1 MALALKYR
9 STGVMMSGDE
19 IEEKSDVPRK
29 LTAAEKKREHILRV
43 QRSLV
48 ACFMGIITGCIS
60 YLVIDPANILG
71 FQSYTILALFIML
84 AGIVVQKHIFML
96 LKMNVSSLGKKDWFY
111 QGFMTFAFWFIV
123 WTILLSGSLM

>member
-60 YLVIDPANILG
+60 YLVIDPANSLG

-96 LKMNVSSLGKKDWFY
+96 MKMNVSSLGKKDWFY
-111 QGFMTFAFWFIV
+111 QGFMTFAFWFIT
-123 WTILLSGSLM
+123 WTILLSGSLL

>member
-9 STGVMMSGDE
+9 STGVMMSADE

-29 LTAAEKKREHILRV
+29 LTADEKKREHILRV

-60 YLVIDPANILG
+60 YLVIDPANSLG

-84 AGIVVQKHIFML
+84 AGIVVQKHIFMM
-96 LKMNVSSLGKKDWFY
+96 LKMDVSSLGKKDWFY
-111 QGFMTFAFWFIV
+111 QGFMTFAFWFII
-123 WTILLSGSLM
+123 WTILLSGSLL

>member
-9 STGVMMSGDE
+9 STGVMMSGEE
-19 IEEKSDVPRK
+19 IEEKSDAPRK

-48 ACFMGIITGCIS
+48 ACFMGIITGCIA
-60 YLVIDPANILG
+60 YLVIDPANSLG

-96 LKMNVSSLGKKDWFY
+96 MKMNVSSLGKKDWFY
-111 QGFMTFAFWFIV
+111 QGFMTFAFWFIT
-123 WTILLSGSLM
+123 WTVLLSGSLL